1 METRAHHV
9 LIGLF
14 TVLAVAGALL
24 FALWLGKANLDREYD
39 RYEVSFNRTV
49 SGLSPGSS
57 VEYSGIKVGD
67 VEQLWLEPDDPRK
80 VRTRIRVYA
89 GTPIKQDTRARLAL
103 ANITGSMVIQLYNG
117 TPESLPL
124 AARHGEL
131 PLIIA
136 DPSPLSALLENGED
150 LMSNVN
156 KLLSNANQLFSAQN
170 SQRIGQTLQHL
181 EQTTRVLSE
190 QRADLA
196 MALSQ
201 LAQVGQ
207 QTNTAL
213 TEITRL
219 TRNANGLL
227 DEEGRQLLSSA
238 GESMAALERTT
249 NRLDSLL
256 AYNQGALDNGL
267 QGLGDIGPA
276 ISELRG
282 TLGALRRVTQRLEDD
297 PSGLLLG
304 REKIE
309 EFAP

>member
-117 TPESLPL
+117 TPESPPL

-256 AYNQGALDNGL
+256 AHNQGALDNGL